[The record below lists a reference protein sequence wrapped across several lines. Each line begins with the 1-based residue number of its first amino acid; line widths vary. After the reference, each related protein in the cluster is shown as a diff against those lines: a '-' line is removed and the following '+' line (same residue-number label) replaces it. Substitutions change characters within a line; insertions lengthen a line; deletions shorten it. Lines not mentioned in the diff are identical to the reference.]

1 MRLITLISLIAISLC
16 TPSLLLAQTHQQ
28 KTKILI
34 EEWKQIEKPQVTAA
48 SENKAPEEAAKPK
61 VEPPK
66 VQLPEVFNKKITLR
80 TQGVNLKTIVSK
92 IGEITGYNVVY
103 DPEVD
108 PNVSVSLDTQD
119 VPVWR
124 SLNTMLFP
132 LNYGFKVKDKD
143 LVILAKE
150 TRTFKLTLPPN
161 TQTFSDT
168 ISNESW
174 TKSDDTTTN
183 SGISNN
189 ANNNNSNMNV
199 KVGARVFV
207 ESREDALSFW
217 KDIESNL
224 AKMVSQSGKYS
235 FNKLAGLVIVTDS
248 PQVLDKIASYID
260 LVNLETNKQIL
271 VEVKILE
278 VTLSRENTF
287 GIDWNAIYKNLGD
300 IKQLSLS
307 SNFAAQGITSPG
319 LFTLTATGPK
329 DDSGTVS
336 NGLSG
341 LIKALQS
348 QGKVEVVSQPKIM
361 LLNNQAAMV
370 QVGTVTSYVANTTT
384 TTTGT
389 GVAATSATTDQVQEG
404 VSLRLMASI
413 LDDRILVQL
422 TPVVTTLD
430 AIRSIDM
437 GQGTTIEAPKTS
449 TKSMHTLVKI
459 KDGDTIAVGGL
470 ITSNDKIDEK
480 GIPLLR
486 SLPFVGRF
494 FEYKSKTNTRTELVI
509 FITPKILQR

>member
-1 MRLITLISLIAISLC
+1 MRLITLISALGILLSC
-16 TPSLLLAQTHQQ
+16 QSLLLAQSQEQ

-34 EEWKQIEKPQVTAA
+34 EEWKQIEKPQVTPPA
-48 SENKAPEEAAKPK
+48 ENKTEEVTIRPK
-61 VEPPK
+61 VESLKPE
-66 VQLPEVFNKKITLR
+66 LPQAFDKKITLR
-80 TQGVNLKTIVSK
+80 AQGVNLKTLVSK
-92 IGEITGYNVVY
+92 IAEITGYNVVY

-108 PNVSVSLDTQD
+108 SNVNVSLDTQG
-119 VPVWR
+119 VTVWR
-124 SLNTMLFP
+124 ALNTLLFP
-132 LNYGFKVKDKD
+132 LNYGFKVKDND
-143 LVILAKE
+143 LVILSKE

-174 TKSDDTTTN
+174 TKPDETTT
-183 SGISNN
+183 STTI
-189 ANNNNSNMNV
+189 NNNSNMNI

-207 ESREDALSFW
+207 ESKEEGMSFW
-217 KDIESNL
+217 KDVEMNL
-224 AKMVSQSGKYS
+224 AKMISSSGKYS
-235 FNKLAGLVIVTDS
+235 FNKLAGLVMVTDS

-278 VTLSRENTF
+278 VTLSRENSF

-307 SNFAAQGITSPG
+307 SNFAAQNLVSPG
-319 LFTLTATGPK
+319 LFTLTASGPK
-329 DDSGTVS
+329 EDSGTVS
-336 NGLSG
+336 SGLSA

-384 TTTGT
+384 TTSSAGL
-389 GVAATSATTDQVQEG
+389 ASTSATTDQVQEG

-413 LDDRILVQL
+413 LDGQILVQL

-430 AIRSIDM
+430 QIRSINM
-437 GQGTTIEAPKTS
+437 GSGTTIEAPKIS

-470 ITSNDKIDEK
+470 ITSNNNVSEK

-486 SLPFVGRF
+486 SLPLVGKL

>member
-1 MRLITLISLIAISLC
+1 MRLITLILVSGILLSC
-16 TPSLLLAQTHQQ
+16 PNLLLALNQEQ
-28 KTKILI
+28 KAKII
-34 EEWKQIEKPQVTAA
+34 TEELEQIQELKPPLAEEKGLKEEIPLPKIKA
-48 SENKAPEEAAKPK
+48 SGKE
-61 VEPPK
+61 
-66 VQLPEVFNKKITLR
+66 LPAVFDKKLTLR
-80 TQGVNLKTIVSK
+80 SAGVSLKTLVSK
-92 IGEITGYNVVY
+92 IAEVTGCNVVF

-108 PNVSVSLDTQD
+108 ANILVSVDCLD

-124 SLNTMLFP
+124 ALNTMLFP
-132 LNYGFKVKDKD
+132 LNYGFKVKDSD
-143 LVILAKE
+143 LVILSKE

-174 TKSDDTTTN
+174 TRPDEETTSVN
-183 SGISNN
+183 SNK
-189 ANNNNSNMNV
+189 NSNMDI
-199 KVGARVFV
+199 KVGARIFL

-217 KDIESNL
+217 KDIELNL
-224 AKMVSQSGKYS
+224 ANMISPSGRYS
-235 FNKLAGLVIVTDS
+235 FNKLAGLVMVTDS

-260 LVNLETNKQIL
+260 LVNVETNKQIL

-300 IKQLSLS
+300 IKQLTLS
-307 SNFAAQGITSPG
+307 SNFAAQNIVSGG

-329 DDSGTVS
+329 DDSGTGS
-336 NGLSG
+336 SGLSA

-384 TTTGT
+384 TTSSAGL
-389 GVAATSATTDQVQEG
+389 ASTSATTDQVQEG

-413 LDDRILVQL
+413 LDGQILVQL

-430 AIRSIDM
+430 AIRSINM

-459 KDGDTIAVGGL
+459 RDGDTIAVGGL
-470 ITSNDKIDEK
+470 ITSNDKNSEK

-486 SLPFVGRF
+486 DLPLIGKF
-494 FEYKSKTNTRTELVI
+494 FEYKSKTHTRTELVI

>member
-1 MRLITLISLIAISLC
+1 MRLITLISLLVILLSC
-16 TPSLLLAQTHQQ
+16 PNLLLAQSQQQ

-34 EEWKQIEKPQVTAA
+34 EEWKQIEKPQATAPL
-48 SENKAPEEAAKPK
+48 SQNKAEEEIPK
-61 VEPPK
+61 LKLEPPK
-66 VQLPEVFNKKITLR
+66 LELPQAFDKKITLR
-80 TQGVNLKTIVSK
+80 ASGVNLKTLVSK
-92 IGEITGYNVVY
+92 IAEITGYNVVY

-108 PNVSVSLDTQD
+108 SNVNVSLDTQG

-124 SLNTMLFP
+124 ALNTLLFP
-132 LNYGFKVKDKD
+132 LNYGFKVKDSD
-143 LVILAKE
+143 LVILSKE

-174 TKSDDTTTN
+174 TKPDETTASTTT
-183 SGISNN
+183 
-189 ANNNNSNMNV
+189 NNNSNMNI
-199 KVGARVFV
+199 KVGARVFL
-207 ESREDALSFW
+207 ESKEDALSFW
-217 KDIESNL
+217 KDVELNL
-224 AKMVSQSGKYS
+224 SKMVSSSGKYS
-235 FNKLAGLVIVTDS
+235 FNKLAGLVMVTDS

-260 LVNLETNKQIL
+260 LLNLETNKQIL

-307 SNFAAQGITSPG
+307 SNFAAQNIVSPG

-329 DDSGTVS
+329 DDSGTVT
-336 NGLSG
+336 NGLSA

-384 TTTGT
+384 TTSSAGL
-389 GVAATSATTDQVQEG
+389 ASTSATTDQVQEG

-430 AIRSIDM
+430 QIRSINM

-459 KDGDTIAVGGL
+459 KDGETIAVGGL
-470 ITSNDKIDEK
+470 ITSNDNVSEK

-486 SLPFVGRF
+486 SLPLIGKF

>member
-1 MRLITLISLIAISLC
+1 MRSITLISLLVILLC
-16 TPSLLLAQTHQQ
+16 TPSLLLAQTQQQ

-34 EEWKQIEKPQVTAA
+34 EEWKQIEKPQVAA
-48 SENKAPEEAAKPK
+48 SLSQNKAEEVTPKPK
-61 VEPPK
+61 LESPK
-66 VQLPEVFNKKITLR
+66 LELPSVFNKKITLR
-80 TQGVNLKTIVSK
+80 ASGVNLKTLVSK
-92 IGEITGYNVVY
+92 IAEITGYNVVY
-103 DPEVD
+103 DPDVD
-108 PNVSVSLDTQD
+108 SNTNVSLDTQD

-124 SLNTMLFP
+124 ALNTLFFP
-132 LNYGFKVKDKD
+132 LNYGFKVKDND
-143 LVILAKE
+143 LVILSKE

-174 TKSDDTTTN
+174 TKADETTVSTTT
-183 SGISNN
+183 
-189 ANNNNSNMNV
+189 NNNSNMNI

-207 ESREDALSFW
+207 ESKEDSMSFW
-217 KDIESNL
+217 KDVELNL
-224 AKMVSQSGKYS
+224 SKMVSSSGKYS
-235 FNKLAGLVIVTDS
+235 FNKLAGLVMVTDS

-260 LVNLETNKQIL
+260 LLNLETNKQIL

-307 SNFAAQGITSPG
+307 SNFAAQNFVSPG

-336 NGLSG
+336 SGLSA
-341 LIKALQS
+341 LIKVLQS

-384 TTTGT
+384 TTSSAGL
-389 GVAATSATTDQVQEG
+389 ASTSATTDQVQEG

-430 AIRSIDM
+430 AIRSINM

-470 ITSNDKIDEK
+470 ITSNDNISEK

-486 SLPFVGRF
+486 SLPLLGKF
-494 FEYKSKTNTRTELVI
+494 FEYKSKAHTRTELVI

>member
-16 TPSLLLAQTHQQ
+16 CPNLLLAQSQQQ

-34 EEWKQIEKPQVTAA
+34 EEWKQVEKPQATAA
-48 SENKAPEEAAKPK
+48 NENKVAEEILKPK
-61 VEPPK
+61 PEIANI
-66 VQLPEVFNKKITLR
+66 QLPEVFDKKITLR
-80 TQGVNLKTIVSK
+80 ATGMNLKAVVSK

-108 PNVSVSLDTQD
+108 SNVNVSFDTQD
-119 VPVWR
+119 VSVWR
-124 SLNTMLFP
+124 ALNTLLFP

-143 LVILAKE
+143 LVVLAKE

-174 TKSDDTTTN
+174 TRPDDTTTT
-183 SGISNN
+183 SGGANN
-189 ANNNNSNMNV
+189 ANNNSNMSV

-207 ESREDALSFW
+207 ESKEEALSFW
-217 KDIESNL
+217 KDVELNL
-224 AKMVSQSGKYS
+224 AKMISPSGKYS
-235 FNKLAGLVIVTDS
+235 FNKLAGLVMVTDS

-300 IKQLSLS
+300 IKQLTLS
-307 SNFAAQGITSPG
+307 SNFAAQSITSPG

-329 DDSGTVS
+329 DDSGTGS
-336 NGLSG
+336 SGLSA

-348 QGKVEVVSQPKIM
+348 QGKVEVVSQPKVM

-389 GVAATSATTDQVQEG
+389 GVASISATTDQVQEG

-413 LDDRILVQL
+413 LDDKILVQL

-430 AIRSIDM
+430 TIRSIDM
-437 GQGTTIEAPKTS
+437 GSGTTIEAPKIS

-470 ITSNDKIDEK
+470 ITSNDNVSEK

-486 SLPFVGRF
+486 SLPLLGKL

-509 FITPKILQR
+509 FITPKILQK

>member
-1 MRLITLISLIAISLC
+1 MRLITLILVSGILLSC
-16 TPSLLLAQTHQQ
+16 PKHLLALSQEE
-28 KTKILI
+28 KTKILV
-34 EEWKQIEKPQVTAA
+34 EELKQIQKPQPPLVEERAVK
-48 SENKAPEEAAKPK
+48 EEAPLPKPEAAKL
-61 VEPPK
+61 E
-66 VQLPEVFNKKITLR
+66 LPAVFDKRLTLR
-80 TQGVNLKTIVSK
+80 STGVSLKSLVTK
-92 IGEITGYNVVY
+92 IAQLTGYNVVF

-108 PNVSVSLDTQD
+108 ANVLVSVDCLD

-124 SLNTMLFP
+124 ALNTMLFP
-132 LNYGFKVKDKD
+132 LNYSFKVKDND

-174 TKSDDTTTN
+174 TRPDEENTSLN
-183 SGISNN
+183 SNK
-189 ANNNNSNMNV
+189 NSNMNI

-217 KDIESNL
+217 RDIELNL
-224 AKMVSQSGKYS
+224 AKMISRDGKYS

-248 PQVLDKIASYID
+248 PQVLDKIANYIE
-260 LVNLETNKQIL
+260 LVNAETNKQIL

-278 VTLSRENTF
+278 VTLSRENSF

-300 IKQLSLS
+300 IKRLTLS
-307 SNFAAQGITSPG
+307 SNFAAQGFTSPE

-329 DDSGTVS
+329 DDSGTGS
-336 NGLSG
+336 SGLSA
-341 LIKALQS
+341 LIKALQA

-384 TTTGT
+384 TTTST
-389 GVAATSATTDQVQEG
+389 GIAATSATTDQVQEG

-413 LDDRILVQL
+413 LDDKIVAQL

-430 AIRSIDM
+430 TIRSINM
-437 GQGTTIEAPKTS
+437 GAGTTIEAPKTS

-470 ITSNDKIDEK
+470 ITSNDKTSEK
-480 GIPLLR
+480 GIPLLKD
-486 SLPFVGRF
+486 LPLVGRF
-494 FEYKSKTNTRTELVI
+494 FEYKSKTQTRTELVI

>member
-1 MRLITLISLIAISLC
+1 MRLITLISALGILLFC
-16 TPSLLLAQTHQQ
+16 PSLLLAQNQQQ

-34 EEWKQIEKPQVTAA
+34 EEWKQIEKPQVTLL
-48 SENKAPEEAAKPK
+48 SENKAAEEIPKPK
-61 VEPPK
+61 LETPK
-66 VQLPEVFNKKITLR
+66 LELPQAFDKKITLR
-80 TQGVNLKTIVSK
+80 ASGVNLKTLVSK
-92 IGEITGYNVVY
+92 IAEITGYNVVY

-108 PNVSVSLDTQD
+108 SNVNVSLDTQG

-124 SLNTMLFP
+124 ALNTLLFP
-132 LNYGFKVKDKD
+132 LNYGFKVKDSD
-143 LVILAKE
+143 LVILSKE

-174 TKSDDTTTN
+174 TKPDETTASTTT
-183 SGISNN
+183 
-189 ANNNNSNMNV
+189 NNNSNMNI
-199 KVGARVFV
+199 KVGARVFL
-207 ESREDALSFW
+207 ESKEDALSFW
-217 KDIESNL
+217 KDVELNL
-224 AKMVSQSGKYS
+224 SKMVSSSGKYS
-235 FNKLAGLVIVTDS
+235 FNKLAGLVMVTDS

-260 LVNLETNKQIL
+260 LLNLETNKQIL

-307 SNFAAQGITSPG
+307 SNFAAQNIVSPG

-329 DDSGTVS
+329 DDSGTVT
-336 NGLSG
+336 NGLSA

-384 TTTGT
+384 TTSSAGL
-389 GVAATSATTDQVQEG
+389 ASTSATTDQVQEG

-430 AIRSIDM
+430 QIRSINM

-459 KDGDTIAVGGL
+459 KDGETIAVGGL
-470 ITSNDKIDEK
+470 ITSNDNVSEK

-486 SLPFVGRF
+486 SLPLIGKF

>member
-1 MRLITLISLIAISLC
+1 ML
-16 TPSLLLAQTHQQ
+16 
-28 KTKILI
+28 
-34 EEWKQIEKPQVTAA
+34 
-48 SENKAPEEAAKPK
+48 SENKAAEEIPKPK
-61 VEPPK
+61 LETPK
-66 VQLPEVFNKKITLR
+66 FELPQAFDKKITLR
-80 TQGVNLKTIVSK
+80 AAGVSLKTVVSK
-92 IGEITGYNVVY
+92 VGEITGYNVVY

-108 PNVSVSLDTQD
+108 SNTNVSLDTQG
-119 VPVWR
+119 VSVWR
-124 SLNTMLFP
+124 ALNTLLFP
-132 LNYGFKVKDKD
+132 LNYSFKVKDND
-143 LVILAKE
+143 LVILSKE

-174 TKSDDTTTN
+174 TKPDKTTASTTT
-183 SGISNN
+183 
-189 ANNNNSNMNV
+189 NNNSNMNI

-207 ESREDALSFW
+207 ESKEEGMSFW
-217 KDIESNL
+217 KDVEMNL
-224 AKMVSQSGKYS
+224 TKMISSSGKYS
-235 FNKLAGLVIVTDS
+235 FNKLAGLVMVTDS
-248 PQVLDKIASYID
+248 PQVLDKIASYIE

-278 VTLSRENTF
+278 VTLSRENSF

-307 SNFAAQGITSPG
+307 SNFAAQNLVSPG

-329 DDSGTVS
+329 DDSGTVT
-336 NGLSG
+336 NGLSV

-348 QGKVEVVSQPKIM
+348 QGKVEVISQPKIM

-384 TTTGT
+384 TTSSAGL
-389 GVAATSATTDQVQEG
+389 ASTSATTDQVQEG

-430 AIRSIDM
+430 AIRSINM

-459 KDGDTIAVGGL
+459 KDGETIAVGGL
-470 ITSNDKIDEK
+470 ITSNDNVSEK

-486 SLPFVGRF
+486 SLPLVGKF

>member
-1 MRLITLISLIAISLC
+1 MRLITLILVSGILLSC
-16 TPSLLLAQTHQQ
+16 PNLLLALDQEQ
-28 KTKILI
+28 KIKILLEEMKQIQKPQAPSI
-34 EEWKQIEKPQVTAA
+34 EEKEIKEEVPLPKIEVPKP
-48 SENKAPEEAAKPK
+48 E
-61 VEPPK
+61 
-66 VQLPEVFNKKITLR
+66 LPAVFDKKITLR
-80 TQGVNLKTIVSK
+80 SAGVNLKTLVSK
-92 IGEITGYNVVY
+92 IAEVTGHNVVF

-108 PNVSVSLDTQD
+108 TNVTVSVDCLD

-124 SLNTMLFP
+124 ALNTVLFP
-132 LNYGFKVKDKD
+132 LSYGFKVKDSD
-143 LVILAKE
+143 LVILSKE

-174 TKSDDTTTN
+174 TRPDEETT
-183 SGISNN
+183 SVSSNK
-189 ANNNNSNMNV
+189 NSNMDI

-217 KDIESNL
+217 KDIELNL
-224 AKMVSQSGKYS
+224 SKMISPSGRYS
-235 FNKLAGLVIVTDS
+235 FNKLAGLVMVADS

-260 LVNLETNKQIL
+260 LVNAETNKQIL

-300 IKQLSLS
+300 IKQLTLS
-307 SNFAAQGITSPG
+307 SNFAAQNIVSGG

-329 DDSGTVS
+329 DDSGTGS
-336 NGLSG
+336 SGLSA

-384 TTTGT
+384 TTSSVGL
-389 GVAATSATTDQVQEG
+389 ASTSATTDQVQEG

-413 LDDRILVQL
+413 LDDQILVQL

-430 AIRSIDM
+430 AIRSINM

-470 ITSNDKIDEK
+470 ITSNDKNSEK

-486 SLPFVGRF
+486 SLPLIGKF

-509 FITPKILQR
+509 FITPKILLK

>member
-1 MRLITLISLIAISLC
+1 MRLITLISLLAISLC
-16 TPSLLLAQTHQQ
+16 TPSLLLAQSQQQ
-28 KTKILI
+28 KIKILI
-34 EEWKQIEKPQVTAA
+34 EEWKQVEKPKVTAV
-48 SENKAPEEAAKPK
+48 SENKSAEETAKPK
-61 VEPPK
+61 PEIPRLE
-66 VQLPEVFNKKITLR
+66 LPEVFDKKITLR
-80 TQGVNLKTIVSK
+80 SQGVSLKAVVSK

-108 PNVSVSLDTQD
+108 SNVNVSLDTQN

-124 SLNTMLFP
+124 TLNTLLFP

-174 TKSDDTTTN
+174 TKADDTTTSVSN
-183 SGISNN
+183 NN
-189 ANNNNSNMNV
+189 ANNNSNMSV

-207 ESREDALSFW
+207 ESKEDGLSFW
-217 KDIESNL
+217 KDVELNL
-224 AKMVSQSGKYS
+224 SKMVSASGKYS
-235 FNKLAGLVIVTDS
+235 FNKLAGLVMVTDS

-260 LVNLETNKQIL
+260 LVNSETNKQIL
-271 VEVKILE
+271 VEVKIIE

-307 SNFAAQGITSPG
+307 SNFAAQNLVSPG

-336 NGLSG
+336 NGLSA

-459 KDGDTIAVGGL
+459 KDGETIAVGGL
-470 ITSNDKIDEK
+470 ITSNDNVSEK

-486 SLPFVGRF
+486 SLPFLGKF
-494 FEYKSKTNTRTELVI
+494 FEYKSKTNSRTELVI

>member
-1 MRLITLISLIAISLC
+1 VVS
-16 TPSLLLAQTHQQ
+16 
-28 KTKILI
+28 K
-34 EEWKQIEKPQVTAA
+34 V
-48 SENKAPEEAAKPK
+48 K
-61 VEPPK
+61 VESPNLE
-66 VQLPEVFNKKITLR
+66 LPLAFEKKITLR
-80 TQGVNLKTIVSK
+80 SSGVNLKTLLNK
-92 IGEITGYNVVY
+92 IGEVTGYNVVY

-108 PNVSVSLDTQD
+108 ANTSVALDVQD

-124 SLNTMLFP
+124 ALNTIFFP
-132 LNYGFKVKDKD
+132 LSYGFKIKDND
-143 LVILAKE
+143 LIILSKE
-150 TRTFKLTLPPN
+150 TRTFKLSLPPN

-174 TKSDDTTTN
+174 TKSDETATSTN
-183 SGISNN
+183 TNNN
-189 ANNNNSNMNV
+189 ANMNI

-207 ESREDALSFW
+207 ESKEEAMSFW
-217 KDIESNL
+217 KDMELNL
-224 AKMVSQSGKYS
+224 SKMISPAGKYS
-235 FNKLAGLVIVTDS
+235 FNKLAGLVMVTDS
-248 PQVLDKIASYID
+248 PQVLNKIARYID

-300 IKQLSLS
+300 IKQLTLS
-307 SNFAAQGITSPG
+307 SNFAAQSLVSPG
-319 LFTLTATGPK
+319 LFALTATGPK
-329 DDSGTVS
+329 DDSGTGS
-336 NGLSG
+336 SGLSA

-348 QGKVEVVSQPKIM
+348 QGRVEVVSQPKIM

-384 TTTGT
+384 TTTQAGL
-389 GVAATSATTDQVQEG
+389 AATSATTDQVQEG

-413 LDDRILVQL
+413 LDDQILVQL

-430 AIRSIDM
+430 QIRSINM

-459 KDGDTIAVGGL
+459 KDGQTIAVGGL
-470 ITSNDKIDEK
+470 ITSNDQTSEK

-486 SLPFVGRF
+486 SLPLIGKF
-494 FEYKSKTNTRTELVI
+494 FEYKSKTHTRTELVI
-509 FITPKILQR
+509 FITPKILR